1 MAALPSLVQARWPRQ
16 ARLPRVDT
24 EAIDVRG
31 LRTFAVC
38 GGPRALRW
46 TRESAIS
53 GDFRGT
59 LGQVGRGDVLKPVV
73 GVRYCGYIFEVVS
86 RSNTA

>member
-1 MAALPSLVQARWPRQ
+1 MAALPCLVQARWPRQ
-16 ARLPRVDT
+16 ASLSRVDT
-24 EAIDVRG
+24 EAIDVDG
-31 LRTFAVC
+31 LRTFAIC

-46 TRESAIS
+46 ARESAIS

-73 GVRYCGYIFEVVS
+73 GVRYSGYIFGVVS